1 MKTIRIILKFVLF
14 SSPTAI
20 YSAPVTKIAYSPA
33 SEVSHVYNSIAAPS
47 YATYGAHGQVAYA
60 SPAIGSSQQSITRSL
75 GGTISSYSKAVDT
88 PFSSV
93 RKSDTRISNNY
104 YTPALATKTIA
115 YQQPAVLEQK
125 TIPATVISHVTF
137 DGLGAHYGW

>member
-1 MKTIRIILKFVLF
+1 MCVFLF
-14 SSPTAI
+14 QLSICAAI
-20 YSAPVTKIAYSPA
+20 YSSPIAKIAYSPA
-33 SEVSHVYNSIAAPS
+33 NEVSSVYSSIAAPS
-47 YATYGAHGQVAYA
+47 YAYGAQAAAVGT
-60 SPAIGSSQQSITRSL
+60 SQQSTIRSL

-115 YQQPAVLEQK
+115 YQQPAYIEQK
-125 TIPATVISHVTF
+125 TIPATVVSHVTF
-137 DGLGAHYGW
+137 DGLGTHYAW